1 MLRTGSMID
10 ALYFDL
16 DGTLF
21 DDRQYVRG
29 GLQHAGEVLAE
40 QTGRDLTNE
49 LHAAYF
55 EREITGSTFDTVLAE
70 HGLSTDLVPTLVSAY
85 HNNSAELS
93 PFPDAKSTL
102 DVLSERYQ
110 LGLITGGTNG
120 REKLNRLGLSEHF
133 ETIYVGP
140 EYGCSKHQPEIFEA
154 ALESLDV
161 VPAEAVYVGD
171 RPSLD
176 FPQPNQLG
184 MTTVRVR
191 SGRYATA
198 EATGDTEPN
207 YTVDCL
213 ADVQSVI
220 DR

>member
-1 MLRTGSMID
+1 MTD

-29 GLQHAGEVLAE
+29 GLKHAGEVLAE
-40 QTGRDLTNE
+40 QTGRDLTDE
-49 LHAAYF
+49 LRAAYF
-55 EREITGSTFDTVLAE
+55 EREITGSTFDTVLEE
-70 HGLSTDLVPTLVSAY
+70 HGLSTDLVPLLVSAY

-120 REKLNRLGLSEHF
+120 REKLDRLGLSEHF

-154 ALESLDV
+154 ALDSLDV
-161 VPAEAVYVGD
+161 TASQAAYVGD

-191 SGRYATA
+191 TGRYATA
-198 EATGDTEPN
+198 EAAGDTQPD
-207 YTVDCL
+207 YTVERLAELQSGIDC
-213 ADVQSVI
+213 
-220 DR
+220 

>member
-1 MLRTGSMID
+1 MTD

-29 GLQHAGEVLAE
+29 GLRHAGDVLAE
-40 QTGRDLTNE
+40 QTGAELTDE
-49 LHAAYF
+49 LLAAYF
-55 EREITGSTFDTVLAE
+55 EREITGATFDTVLAE

-85 HNNSAELS
+85 HDNTAELS
-93 PFPDAKSTL
+93 PFPDANPTL
-102 DVLSERYQ
+102 DVLSETYR

-120 REKLNRLGLSEHF
+120 REKLDRLGLSEYF
-133 ETIYVGP
+133 ETVFVGP
-140 EYGCSKHQPEIFEA
+140 EYGCSKHHPEIFEA
-154 ALESLDV
+154 ALDSLDV
-161 VPAEAVYVGD
+161 VPSQAAYVGD

-191 SGRYATA
+191 TGRYATA
-198 EATGDTEPN
+198 EATGDTEPDN
-207 YTVDCL
+207 TVDRL
-213 ADVQSVI
+213 ASVRSVV
-220 DR
+220 DC

>member
-1 MLRTGSMID
+1 MTD

-29 GLQHAGEVLAE
+29 GLRHAGEVLAE
-40 QTGRDLTNE
+40 QTGRDLTDE
-49 LHAAYF
+49 LRAAYF
-55 EREITGSTFDTVLAE
+55 EREITGSTFDTVLEE

-85 HNNSAELS
+85 HNNSVELS
-93 PFPDAKSTL
+93 PFPDAKPTL
-102 DVLSERYQ
+102 DVLSEMYQ

-120 REKLNRLGLSEHF
+120 REKLDRLGLSEYF
-133 ETIYVGP
+133 STIFVGP

-161 VPAEAVYVGD
+161 TASQAAYVGD

-176 FPQPNQLG
+176 FPQPNRLG

-191 SGRYATA
+191 TGRYATA
-198 EATGDTEPN
+198 EATDDTKPD
-207 YTVDCL
+207 YTVDRL
-213 ADVQSVI
+213 AELQSGI
-220 DR
+220 DC